1 MTLLYGPGLVAR
13 NQQLQALIGI
23 AADLLT
29 LERPETDNLPVY
41 RGAAYGPL
49 MAKLPAVLVVDD
61 DDDVRQAA
69 HLALTPHACLIES
82 ASSPQEMAGLLA
94 PERFDCVLLDMNFA
108 AGERSGRGG
117 LDALAVIQNVDPA
130 LAVVLMTG
138 YGAVSLAVES
148 LKRGARDFLLKPWRN
163 DALVEAVRAASDET
177 RACRAGEPLDVIERA
192 AIERAL
198 ARHDGNIAQAAAA
211 LGLSRPALYR
221 RMAKHG
227 L

>member
-1 MTLLYGPGLVAR
+1 MP
-13 NQQLQALIGI
+13 
-23 AADLLT
+23 
-29 LERPETDNLPVY
+29 ERPETDTLPVCRGVAY
-41 RGAAYGPL
+41 RSH
-49 MAKLPAVLVVDD
+49 MDKLPAVLVVDD

-69 HLALTPHACLIES
+69 RLALAQHARLIES
-82 ASSPQEMAGLLA
+82 ASSPQEMVGLLA

-117 LDALAVIQNVDPA
+117 LDALAAIQNVDPA

-163 DALVEAVRAASDET
+163 DALVEAVRAASGET
-177 RACRAGEPLDVIERA
+177 RAHRAGEPLDVIERA

-198 ARHDGNIAQAAAA
+198 ARHDGNIAQAATA